1 MININDTTV
10 AVESS
15 AELKTVLEGDNKV
28 TLIYL
33 ANDITLA
40 QRLPFQVQKLK

>member
-10 AVESS
+10 AVETS
-15 AELKTVLEGDNKV
+15 AELKSVLEGNNTI

-33 ANDITLA
+33 ANDITLTRRN
-40 QRLPFQVQKLK
+40 QYFR